1 MKKILK
7 LSLLLVVVL
16 TTMQTY
22 AGEGDFLL
30 YVKKGNGKAI
40 RFALN
45 GVQRINLSIY
55 DNDGSLLFTENA
67 TDKLGI
73 LRTYS
78 LEEFPEGTYFLEV
91 ENNLKK
97 VRYEII
103 VTNNVASLSKSALAE
118 VYKPTLNKNVKVA
131 TL

>member
-103 VTNNVASLSKSALAE
+103 VTNNVASLSKSTLAE

>member
-7 LSLLLVVVL
+7 LSLLFALVL

-30 YVKKGNGKAI
+30 YVKKGDGKAI

-45 GVQRINLSIY
+45 GIKNINLSIY
-55 DNDGSLLFTENA
+55 DKEGNLIFSEKA
-67 TDKLGI
+67 TDEVGI

-78 LEEFPEGTYFLEV
+78 LEEFPEGTYFLEA

-103 VTNNVASLSKSALAE
+103 IANENASLSKSAVAE
-118 VYKPTLNKNVKVA
+118 VYKPTNKNVKLA

>member
-7 LSLLLVVVL
+7 LSLLLAFVL

-30 YVKKGNGKAI
+30 YVKKGDGKAI

-45 GVQRINLSIY
+45 GIKNINLSIY
-55 DNDGSLLFTENA
+55 DKDGNLIFSEKA
-67 TDKLGI
+67 TDEVGI

-78 LEEFPEGTYFLEV
+78 LEEFPEGTYFLEA

-97 VRYEII
+97 VRYEIVI
-103 VTNNVASLSKSALAE
+103 ANENASLSKSAVAQ
-118 VYKPTLNKNVKVA
+118 VYKPTNKNVKLA